1 MKGADVIRVVFDTNI
16 IISGLI
22 ANAGAPYQALEAWRR
37 RDVVL
42 LVSDAI
48 IEEVVD
54 VLARPFF
61 RDKRQISRSD
71 IARVKHALKMD
82 ATVVSPNTRLEVVG
96 DDPDDNRIVECA
108 LDGGADYIVSGDHHL
123 LELKRFRDIQIVTAR
138 EFLTILESETQEQ
151 QE

>member
-1 MKGADVIRVVFDTNI
+1 MIKVVFDTNI

-22 ANAGAPYQALEAWRR
+22 ANAGAPYEALEAWRR

-48 IEEVVD
+48 IDEVAD

-61 RDKRQISRSD
+61 RDQRHITKSD
-71 IARVKHALKMD
+71 IDRVRHALKTD
-82 ATVVSPNTRLEVVG
+82 AMVVSPNTHLEVVE
-96 DDPDDNRIVECA
+96 DDTDDDRIVECA

-123 LELKRFRDIQIVTAR
+123 LELKRFRGIQIVTAR
-138 EFLTILESETQEQ
+138 EILAILEAESQE
-151 QE
+151 EKE

>member
-1 MKGADVIRVVFDTNI
+1 MIKVVFDTNI
-16 IISGLI
+16 IVSGLI

-82 ATVVSPNTRLEVVG
+82 AIVVSPNTRLEVVR

-123 LELKRFRDIQIVTAR
+123 LELKRFRGIQIVTAR

>member
-1 MKGADVIRVVFDTNI
+1 MIKVVFDTNI
-16 IISGLI
+16 IVSGLI

-82 ATVVSPNTRLEVVG
+82 AIVVSPNTRLEVVG

>member
-1 MKGADVIRVVFDTNI
+1 MIKVVFDTNI
-16 IISGLI
+16 IVSGLI

-82 ATVVSPNTRLEVVG
+82 AIVVSPNTRLEVVG

-123 LELKRFRDIQIVTAR
+123 LELKRFRGIQIVTAR